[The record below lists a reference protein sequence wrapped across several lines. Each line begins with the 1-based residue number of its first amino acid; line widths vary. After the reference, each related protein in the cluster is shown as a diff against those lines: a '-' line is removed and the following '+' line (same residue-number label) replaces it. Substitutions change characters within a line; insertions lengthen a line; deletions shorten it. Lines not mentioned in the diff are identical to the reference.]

1 MGCHRTTRTAALCR
15 ITGLIVQR
23 VCLSGTALSH
33 GLKSPPPG
41 ENLLGR
47 GHFGAALR
55 GDRDGAR
62 QLYERAVQPA
72 TADPGVREVAELAGK
87 VFDELTTS
95 RKELIGAL
103 RAV

>member
-1 MGCHRTTRTAALCR
+1 
-15 ITGLIVQR
+15 
-23 VCLSGTALSH
+23 
-33 GLKSPPPG
+33 
-41 ENLLGR
+41 
-47 GHFGAALR
+47 
-55 GDRDGAR
+55 
-62 QLYERAVQPA
+62 LYERAVQPA

>member
-15 ITGLIVQR
+15 ITGLIAQR
-23 VCLSGTALSH
+23 FRLSGTALSH
-33 GLKSPPPG
+33 GP
-41 ENLLGR
+41 EAAAGR
-47 GHFGAALR
+47 EPAGQGHFGAALR

-62 QLYERAVQPA
+62 QFYERAVQPA
-72 TADPGVREVAELAGK
+72 TADPGGSEVAELAGK

-95 RKELIGAL
+95 RNELIGAL